1 MTSNEIRQTFL
12 NYFKKKEHKIVDS
25 APLVMKND
33 PTLMFTN
40 AGMNQF
46 KDYFLNNKKAPDPR
60 VADTQKCLRVSGKH
74 NDLEDVGL
82 DSYHHTLF
90 EMLGN
95 WSFGDYFKEEAINMA
110 WELMTEVYG
119 IDPERLYV
127 TIFGGDA
134 EDGLH
139 EDDETYGYWEKHVAP
154 ERILR
159 GDKKDNFWEMGD
171 QGPCGPCSEIH
182 MDIRSDEERKK
193 LSGDQLVNQD
203 HPLVIELWNLVFIQ
217 FNRLADGSLEEL
229 PAKHI
234 DTGMGLER
242 LAMVLQ
248 NKKSNYETDLFSG
261 LIEQIETLSGKKYSN
276 SYDDKAKKDIAFRV
290 MSDHIRAVCFGI
302 ADGEMPSNTGA
313 GYVLRRILRRAIRYG
328 YSFLGFRTPALH
340 KLIPQLADDFKDVF
354 PEVKQQAEFIAKVIL
369 EEEKSFLKTLEDGLE
384 KLEQLSAQSKNIS
397 GQSAFELYDTFGFPI
412 DLTQLIAREKGLKVD
427 MPGFHKALEQQKQRS
442 RADSNR
448 QLSDWTIVEE
458 QKESPKFIGYDQ
470 LHADDAQL
478 LRYRKISDKS
488 GEYYQLVFSETPFYA
503 ESGGQVGDKGWLS
516 ADGERIEVLDTI
528 KENDLILHIAERLP
542 DGRSDRVELSVDA
555 TRRRDAERN
564 HTATHLLHAALRQIL
579 GDHVVQKG
587 SLVAPNYLRFDFS
600 HFEKISEEQLEHI
613 ESLVNQKIREN
624 IPLKEQRAIPMEQA
638 RQEGALMLFGEKY
651 GDEVRVIT
659 FDGDYSKE
667 LCGGCHVSSTG
678 VISFFKI
685 IQETSVSSGVRRIEA
700 LTGRHAEQWIRE
712 KTRELQEIQRMLK
725 SSGQVKDQ
733 IRQILKDN
741 KELKKEI
748 DRLKEKAASGK
759 AGELKSKS
767 VEQNGVHFLLEK
779 IELSHA
785 KQLKS
790 MLFELEK
797 QLNPAVI
804 FLAASSG
811 EKAQLGL
818 IISRKILA
826 EKDWHAGQLIKEWA
840 SIIEGGGGGQDFFAV
855 AGGKEISGLEK
866 AVETARN
873 HFLN

>member
-1 MTSNEIRQTFL
+1 MTSNEIRRTFL
-12 NYFKKKEHKIVDS
+12 DYFKSKGHKIVDS

-46 KDYFLNNKKAPDPR
+46 KDYFLNNKTAPDSR

-95 WSFGDYFKEEAINMA
+95 WSFGDYFKKEAIDMA

-119 IDPERLYV
+119 IEKDRLYV
-127 TIFGGDA
+127 TIFGGDKHDA
-134 EDGLH
+134 LNEDS
-139 EDDETYGYWEKHVAP
+139 EAYSYWQEHIDPK
-154 ERILR
+154 RILR

-171 QGPCGPCSEIH
+171 HGPCGPCSEIH
-182 MDIRSDEERKK
+182 MDIRDEHERKK
-193 LSGDQLVNQD
+193 TPGSELVNKD
-203 HPLVIELWNLVFIQ
+203 HPQVIELWNLVFIQ
-217 FNRLADGSLEEL
+217 YNRLANGSLDEL

-248 NKKSNYETDLFSG
+248 HKKSNYETDLFSG
-261 LIEQIETLSGKKYSN
+261 LIDKIEEFSGQQYSN
-276 SYDDKAKKDIAFRV
+276 SYAPDAKKDIAFRV
-290 MSDHIRAVCFGI
+290 MADHIRAVCFGI

-313 GYVLRRILRRAIRYG
+313 GYVLRRILRRAVRYG
-328 YSFLGFRTPALH
+328 YSFLGFRSPVLF
-340 KLIPQLADDFKDVF
+340 KLISLLSDDFKEVF
-354 PEVKQQAEFIAKVIL
+354 PELKEQEEFISKVVL
-369 EEEKSFLKTLEDGLE
+369 EEEKSFLKTLEDGLS
-384 KLEQLSAQSKNIS
+384 KLEQLSQNSSRIT
-397 GQSAFELYDTFGFPI
+397 GQEAFELYDTYGFPI
-412 DLTQLIAREKGLKVD
+412 DLTQLIAREKGLEVD
-427 MPGFHKALEQQKQRS
+427 MKEFQTALEEQKKRS

-448 QLSDWTIVEE
+448 SLSDWFVVRASDEE
-458 QKESPKFIGYDQ
+458 INYTGYDQ
-470 LHADDAQL
+470 LKVEQASL

-488 GEYYQLVFSETPFYA
+488 GEHYQLVFSKTPFYA
-503 ESGGQVGDKGWLS
+503 ESGGQVGDKGWIRT
-516 ADGERIEVLDTI
+516 GEHSIEVVDTV
-528 KENDLILHIAERLP
+528 KENDLILHITKKLP
-542 DGRSDRVELSVDA
+542 ENIEGEYALEVDV
-555 TRRRDAERN
+555 TRRKDAERN
-564 HTATHLLHAALRQIL
+564 HSATHLLHAALRSVL

-587 SLVAPNYLRFDFS
+587 SLVAPDYLRFDFS
-600 HFEKISEEQLEHI
+600 HYEKISDEQLERI
-613 ESLVNQKIREN
+613 EALVNQKIREN
-624 IPLKEQRAIPMEQA
+624 IPLKEQRSIPLDQA
-638 RQEGALMLFGEKY
+638 RAEGAMMLFGEKY
-651 GDEVRVIT
+651 DENVRVIT
-659 FDGDYSKE
+659 FDDAFSKE

-700 LTGRHAEQWIRE
+700 LTGRHAELWIRE
-712 KTRELQEIQRMLK
+712 KTRELQDIQRILK
-725 SSGQVKDQ
+725 SSGKVKDQ
-733 IRQILKDN
+733 VQHLLQENKD
-741 KELKKEI
+741 LKKEI

-767 VEQNGVHFLLEK
+767 TAHNGYNFLIEK

-797 QLNPAVI
+797 QLNPAVV
-804 FLAASSG
+804 FLAAAAG

-818 IISRKILA
+818 IISKDILT
-826 EKDWHAGQLIKEWA
+826 EQDWNASQLIKEW
-840 SIIEGGGGGQDFFAV
+840 SSLIKGGGGGQNFFAV
-855 AGGKEISGLEK
+855 AGGKDRSGLDK
-866 AVETARN
+866 AVQTAREY
-873 HFLN
+873 FLN